1 MYKKIEFI
9 KKDKIQWILIF
20 LIITL
25 IAFFIR
31 FYLFETRNSWHDEWH
46 SIYVADPN
54 ISNEV
59 TLKRFW
65 GEKGDETLTEY
76 YPPLYLFL
84 LKYFFKLF
92 GYLDDNGRLFSL
104 IFGTL
109 LVSLSMY
116 MTTYFDRSKK
126 SVIIVGLLTAINLF
140 LIWQSLEIR
149 AHSIVVFSVLLN
161 LCLFLEILRSN
172 SKLNYI
178 FFYIISVFN
187 LSLWPISGLIFIGK
201 VIYIS
206 KEMLIL
212 KKIFYFRLLTLFLIL
227 ITYIILNLDYL
238 KFNLARD
245 FHYTHISNTFF
256 YNYHFRT
263 FFGTIFNGGMFLLIF
278 GILFIKSLKSVLY
291 LNNKENILIY
301 IILSTYLIT
310 ILYSAFKAS
319 IMSPKYVIFLVPII
333 IIWIVIKVSRLK
345 YSKLILII
353 ISVLSIFNLLNIN
366 DYPMKRPEVKN
377 ALNFIV
383 KDEGENLIYSIEPT
397 VFNNYIS
404 TKKLFQYN
412 NFKLVDPNELRNNG
426 QFWFICLNNPRYA
439 YGNNSLELN
448 ERCKVLKNNK
458 YFEQLVEKKFPDLFL
473 IKYKKLSN

>member
-9 KKDKIQWILIF
+9 KKDKIQWVLIF

-25 IAFFIR
+25 AAFLIR
-31 FYLFETRNSWHDEWH
+31 FYLFENRNSWHDEWH

-54 ISNEV
+54 ISNEI

-65 GEKGDETLTEY
+65 GEKGEETLTEY

-109 LVSLSMY
+109 SVSLSMY
-116 MTTYFDRSKK
+116 LTTYFDSSKK
-126 SVIIVGLLTAINLF
+126 NVIIVGLLTAVNLF

-161 LCLFLEILRSN
+161 LCFFFEILRSE
-172 SKLNYI
+172 SKLKYF

-201 VIYIS
+201 VIYMT
-206 KEMLIL
+206 KEMLIS
-212 KKIFYFRLLTLFLIL
+212 KKILYYKLITFFFIL
-227 ITYIILNLDYL
+227 VTYIILNLDYL

-263 FFGTIFNGGMFLLIF
+263 FFGTIFNGGIFLLVF
-278 GILFIKSLKSVLY
+278 GILLIKSLKNVLY

-301 IILSTYLIT
+301 IILSTYLMT
-310 ILYSAFKAS
+310 MVYSAFKAS

-333 IIWIVIKVSRLK
+333 IIWIVIKISRLK
-345 YSKLILII
+345 YSKFILII
-353 ISVLSIFNLLNIN
+353 ISVLSIFNLLNISG
-366 DYPMKRPEVKN
+366 YPMKRPEVKN

-383 KDEGENLIYSIEPT
+383 KDEGDNLVYSIEPT
-397 VFNNYIS
+397 VFNNYLS
-404 TKKLFQYN
+404 TKKLFKYN
-412 NFKLVDPNELRNNG
+412 NFKFVNPNELISKD

-448 ERCKVLKNNK
+448 VRCKVLKNNK
-458 YFEQLVEKKFPDLFL
+458 NFEQLIEKKFPDLIL
-473 IKYKKLSN
+473 IKYKKLSK

>member
-9 KKDKIQWILIF
+9 KKDKIQWVLIF

-65 GEKGDETLTEY
+65 GEKGEETLTEY

-109 LVSLSMY
+109 SVPLSMY

-126 SVIIVGLLTAINLF
+126 SVIFVGLLTTINLF

-149 AHSIVVFSVLLN
+149 AHSMVVFFVLLN
-161 LCLFLEILRSN
+161 LCLFIEILRSN
-172 SKLNYI
+172 SKLKHI

-187 LSLWPISGLIFIGK
+187 LSLWPISGLIFVGK
-201 VIYIS
+201 VIYLT
-206 KEMLIL
+206 KEMLIY
-212 KKIFYFRLLTLFLIL
+212 KKIFYYMLLTFFLIL

-263 FFGTIFNGGMFLLIF
+263 FFGTIFNGGIFLLIF
-278 GILFIKSLKSVLY
+278 GILFIKSLKSILY

-301 IILSTYLIT
+301 VILSTYLMT
-310 ILYSAFKAS
+310 ILYSTFKAS
-319 IMSPKYVIFLVPII
+319 IMSPKYVIFLVPLI

-366 DYPMKRPEVKN
+366 DYPMKRPELKS
-377 ALNFIV
+377 ALNFII
-383 KDEGENLIYSIEPT
+383 KDEGDNLIYSIEPT

-404 TKKLFQYN
+404 TKKLFKYN
-412 NFKLVDPNELRNNG
+412 SFKFVNPNELINNG

-448 ERCKVLKNNK
+448 ERCKKLKSNK
-458 YFEQLVEKKFPDLFL
+458 NLEQLVEKEFPDLFL

>member
-172 SKLNYI
+172 SKLKYI

-263 FFGTIFNGGMFLLIF
+263 FFGTIFNGGIFLLIF
-278 GILFIKSLKSVLY
+278 GILFIKSLKSILY

-448 ERCKVLKNNK
+448 ERCKILKKNK
-458 YFEQLVEKKFPDLFL
+458 NFEQLVEKKFPDLYL